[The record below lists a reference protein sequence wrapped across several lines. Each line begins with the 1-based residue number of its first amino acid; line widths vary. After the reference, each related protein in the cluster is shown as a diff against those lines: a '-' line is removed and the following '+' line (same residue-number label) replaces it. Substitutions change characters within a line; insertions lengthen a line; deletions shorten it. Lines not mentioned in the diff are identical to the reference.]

1 LDLRFG
7 FSMTLEEVQAKF
19 EDSKE
24 DSFLVEEDPTSHAQT
39 QGQSLQVDFVAS
51 DLDLR
56 NAKDGIAGTM
66 LERLKAALVDKQ
78 QVGRES
84 GPPTATYCVLIA
96 TL

>member
-1 LDLRFG
+1 
-7 FSMTLEEVQAKF
+7 MTLEEVQAKF

-24 DSFLVEEDPTSHAQT
+24 DSFLVEEDPT

-56 NAKDGIAGTM
+56 NAKEGVAGTM

-78 QVGRES
+78 QVGCEA